1 MKINPNIWLGDET
14 SCALAIEAMDK
25 AADYMQANNK
35 APLVLAAS
43 SEEFDEEEY
52 DHMYSVRDGVAT
64 IEVRGSL
71 VNAQLGMI
79 GSWFGVVGYG
89 DIANCLVEAVRDG
102 NVTGILLRVASGGG
116 SVAGV
121 TDMGNLVAAV
131 NKIKPIHAYASG
143 SMCSAAYWLS
153 CPASAITAGDVSTV
167 GSIGAVQIIA
177 SRAKMLEENGVEV
190 KVVRS
195 GKYKMLNNGVEPI
208 SDALVEEIQA
218 QVDYIDGM
226 FNAFVAQHRGGT
238 AASVRTKYGQGRVF
252 LGQQAVDVGLVDRVE
267 SMAGALVALKTR
279 TASAN
284 RNKLVVSHVAAGT
297 IAQDNSTK
305 PKGSDMYT
313 EEELAAMAAA
323 GIDAQAAIAAA
334 AAGTGATAP
343 AAPAAPEG
351 TAPEATNGDPEQDA
365 DVESDSALAAAQ
377 AQVAELTAAVAAADA
392 KAVDAAAKVADL
404 QGQLDAAAAKATETD
419 KTQAALEAIV
429 AGSLK
434 AMSVALNAT
443 ADATLKGQ
451 ELVAAH
457 AEMADKFKSKFK
469 AGGVAAA
476 KPAVTETEKT
486 TQASATVNPLF
497 IAAATMKQSK
507 GK

>member
-1 MKINPNIWLGDET
+1 MKINPNIWLGDEA
-14 SCALAIEAMDK
+14 SCALAIQALDK

-35 APLVLAAS
+35 APLTLAAS
-43 SEEFDEEEY
+43 TEEFDEEEY
-52 DHMYSVRDGVAT
+52 DHMYSVRDGIAT
-64 IEVRGSL
+64 IEIRGSL

-116 SVAGV
+116 SVAGI

-153 CPASAITAGDVSTV
+153 CPASSITAGDVSIV
-167 GSIGAVQIIA
+167 GSIGAVQIVA
-177 SRAKMLEENGVEV
+177 SRAKMLEENGIEV

-208 SDALVEEIQA
+208 SEALVEEIQA

-226 FNAFVAQHRGGT
+226 FCGFVAQHRGGT

-252 LGQQAVDVGLVDRVE
+252 LGQQAVDVGLVDSVE
-267 SMAGALVALKTR
+267 SVASALVALKTR
-279 TASAN
+279 TATAN
-284 RNKLVVSHVAAGT
+284 RNKIVASHVDAGT

-305 PKGSDMYT
+305 PKGPHMYT
-313 EEELAAMAAA
+313 EAELAAMAAA

-334 AAGTGATAP
+334 AASA
-343 AAPAAPEG
+343 AAPAAS
-351 TAPEATNGDPEQDA
+351 TAPTEPAATGTDPEQDA
-365 DVESDSALAAAQ
+365 DVDSDAALAAAQ
-377 AQVAELTAAVAAADA
+377 TQVAELTASVAAVEA
-392 KAVDAAAKVADL
+392 KFAEATAQAADL
-404 QGQLDAAAAKATETD
+404 QGKLDAAVAQAAEAD

-434 AMSVALNAT
+434 AMAVALNAT
-443 ADATLKGQ
+443 ADAALKGQ

-457 AEMADKFKSKFK
+457 AEMADKFKTKFK

-476 KPAVTETEKT
+476 KPAVTETEKPS
-486 TQASATVNPLF
+486 QVSATVNPLF